1 MNLSPD
7 RSHHVHA
14 MRVSRGV
21 VAGLGSRRPLAAMS
35 LVLLVPTIAGC
46 AAGAGGERR
55 ARYGGTHPVADM
67 RTVHHN
73 EVNVGGHVVGR
84 PQAAILHL
92 AAGRSRASYEI
103 VAPSPA
109 RYVYTVRVGA
119 PVTSTIGVHIR
130 TWYGER
136 LSVLASSHGEG
147 CRPRGSMDVCVL
159 RFPLLAAERAG
170 AWRMI
175 ATKRSGPA
183 ADVRISVTFT
193 RP

>member
-1 MNLSPD
+1 
-7 RSHHVHA
+7 
-14 MRVSRGV
+14 
-21 VAGLGSRRPLAAMS
+21 MS
-35 LVLLVPTIAGC
+35 LVLLVPTVAGC

-55 ARYGGTHPVADM
+55 ATHSGTHPAADM
-67 RTVHHN
+67 RPAHQN
-73 EVNVGGHVVGR
+73 EVIVGGHVVGR
-84 PQAAILHL
+84 PQRAILHL
-92 AAGRSRASYEI
+92 AAGRSHASYEI

-109 RYVYTVRVGA
+109 RYVYTVRLSA
-119 PVTSTIGVHIR
+119 PATSTIGAHIR
-130 TWYGER
+130 TWYGQR

-147 CRPRGSMDVCVL
+147 CRPRESMDVCVL